1 MKKQSEIRDSFSSSL
16 RNCLNAY
23 YGRIPSAA
31 TFARDFNLRAYGTS
45 PITQESARR
54 WMRGVSL
61 PEEDRLRVLINWLDL
76 DYNKILRFPSKP
88 AVILKHNGAAKKFEP
103 IPNYGAYFKPST
115 SIFQKMNVPCNTA
128 DGKKF
133 NRRITDQINNSLNEN
148 DEIINLVY
156 RLDASKRKV
165 VADIIKAIKAQ

>member
-61 PEEDRLRVLINWLDL
+61 PEEDRLRVLINWLGL
-76 DYNKILRFPSKP
+76 DYNKILRFPNKP
-88 AVILKHNGAAKKFEP
+88 AAVFKHNGATKKSEP
-103 IPNYGAYFKPST
+103 LPNYGAYFKSGT
-115 SIFQKMNVPCNTA
+115 SIFQKMNVPCYTA
-128 DGKKF
+128 DRKKF
-133 NRRITDQINNSLNEN
+133 NRRITDQINDSINEN

-165 VADIIKAIKAQ
+165 LADIIKAIKAQ

>member
-1 MKKQSEIRDSFSSSL
+1 MKKQSEIKDSFSRSL
-16 RNCLNAY
+16 RYCLNAY
-23 YGRIPSAA
+23 YGKIPSAA
-31 TFARDFNLRAYGTS
+31 TFARDFNLRAYGTA

-76 DYNKILRFPSKP
+76 DYNKILRYPSKQ
-88 AVILKHNGAAKKFEP
+88 AAILKHNGAAKKSEL
-103 IPNYGAYFKPST
+103 IPNYGVPLKPST
-115 SIFQKMNVPCNTA
+115 AIFQKINVPCYTA
-128 DGKKF
+128 DVKKF

>member
-1 MKKQSEIRDSFSSSL
+1 M
-16 RNCLNAY
+16 
-23 YGRIPSAA
+23 
-31 TFARDFNLRAYGTS
+31 
-45 PITQESARR
+45 
-54 WMRGVSL
+54 
-61 PEEDRLRVLINWLDL
+61 
-76 DYNKILRFPSKP
+76 
-88 AVILKHNGAAKKFEP
+88 
-103 IPNYGAYFKPST
+103 
-115 SIFQKMNVPCNTA
+115 TA